1 MSVFLPI
8 PKKDNAK
15 ECSNYCTIVLI
26 SHVSKAILKILQQ
39 YVNRKRPDVQ
49 LDLEKAEEP
58 EINYQYP
65 LHHRKSKGIPE
76 KNLLLLHDYLK
87 AFDSVDHKKLWKIL
101 KEMGVPDHLICLLRK
116 LYAS

>member
-1 MSVFLPI
+1 MY
-8 PKKDNAK
+8 K
-15 ECSNYCTIVLI
+15 
-26 SHVSKAILKILQQ
+26 
-39 YVNRKRPDVQ
+39 

-101 KEMGVPDHLICLLRK
+101 KEMGVPDHITCLLRNLYADQATSVRTTWNNELVQNWERSMLK
-116 LYAS
+116 LYVVTLLT